1 MNENCLEGRACPKC
15 GQDLARRWSKNGWF
29 IGCAGY
35 PKCKY
40 TQSLTETGEV
50 AEPKLTEHICDK
62 CGKNMVIRTGRYGEF
77 LACSG
82 YPDCKNAKPMP
93 LGIACPKCGK
103 DVIEI
108 RGKKKGKK
116 SFYGCAGYPECDFK
130 LWQKPVA
137 EPCPQCGS
145 PYLLRT
151 GGEKNPK
158 LACPDKNCGYSR
170 KVSTDEDE
178 STAND
183 AEVRA
188 AEPPIIEHRPHR
200 TSVSAE
206 LAE

>member
-1 MNENCLEGRACPKC
+1 
-15 GQDLARRWSKNGWF
+15 
-29 IGCAGY
+29 
-35 PKCKY
+35 
-40 TQSLTETGEV
+40 
-50 AEPKLTEHICDK
+50 
-62 CGKNMVIRTGRYGEF
+62 MVIRTGRYGEF